1 MVESETRAKSA
12 RVVVF
17 HCLSPRFHRTTKAT
31 SSIGGTVGTSELHCG
46 SCAILFNRSWVVMNI
61 GSFHDREHAWFSPT
75 KRGRKLLQSPGTPIQ
90 RTKKT
95 KSPVYFARTLRSA
108 RPMRAARRQTDSG
121 MPPMQCPAPTNSCIV
136 KCMTSHTLDPI
147 TRSVVQHRLSSIVA
161 EMGEAMLR
169 TSYSQIPHP
178 TREFSLS

>member
-46 SCAILFNRSWVVMNI
+46 SCAILFNRFWVVMNI

-108 RPMRAARRQTDSG
+108 QPTLAARRQTDSH
-121 MPPMQCPAPTNSCIV
+121 MPPMHCQPPQNSGIGTCRPPPTF
-136 KCMTSHTLDPI
+136 DPRRQ
-147 TRSVVQHRLSSIVA
+147 TASQHLLS
-161 EMGEAMLR
+161 
-169 TSYSQIPHP
+169 
-178 TREFSLS
+178 